1 MAAKKKY
8 VIVGTGGRSS
18 MYIKALAVDY
28 NKIAELNA
36 FCDTNQTRM
45 DFWNKE
51 LKNEYKHAPVK
62 TYKAEDFDLMIK
74 EQKPDV
80 VIVTSMDRT
89 HHTYICRA
97 MELSCDVIT
106 EKPMTVDAEKCQEI
120 IDARKKT
127 GKKITVAFNYRYSP
141 RNTKIKEIIK
151 SGMVGEI
158 TSVHFEWLLD
168 TCHGADYFR
177 RWHRYKKNS
186 GGLMVHKA
194 THHFDL
200 VNWWID
206 SFPETVYAMGDLRF
220 YGKENA
226 EKRGVKD
233 FYSRSSGS
241 KIAAKDP
248 FALKVTKKDN
258 MMTDLY
264 GLYMLNG
271 LYFDAEKE
279 DSYFRDQSVFS
290 DGITIEDNMGVMIR
304 YQNKAVMTYSLNA
317 HSPWEGY
324 RVCFNGTKG
333 RLEFNVVEQS
343 YISGANED
351 FDQPGM
357 HELEG
362 DKADMV
368 PEIIFQGHWQKP
380 QVITYEQGDNSGHGG
395 GDVRLLNHLFLGVK
409 DDPLGHAAGYLD
421 GAKSILIGIA
431 ANKSMQTGLPVEV
444 KTLVQI

>member
-1 MAAKKKY
+1 MAIKKKY
-8 VIVGTGGRSS
+8 VIVGTGSRAS

-28 NKIAELNA
+28 TKIAQLKA
-36 FCDTNQTRM
+36 FCDTNQGRM

-51 LKNEYKHAPVK
+51 LVKEYKHPAVK
-62 TYKAEDFDLMIK
+62 TYKAEDFEQMIK
-74 EQKPDV
+74 DQKPDV

-89 HHTYICRA
+89 HHNYICRA
-97 MELSCDVIT
+97 MEMGCDVIT
-106 EKPMTVDAEKCQEI
+106 EKPMTVDAEKCQQI
-120 IDARKKT
+120 IDTKKKT
-127 GKKITVAFNYRYSP
+127 GKNVTVTFNYRYSP

-158 TSVHFEWLLD
+158 TSIHFEWLLD

-206 SFPETVYAMGDLRF
+206 SFPETVFAMGDLRF

-226 EKRGVKD
+226 EKRGVKE
-233 FYSRSSGS
+233 FYYRSSGS
-241 KIAAKDP
+241 KVAAKDP
-248 FALKVTKKDN
+248 FALKITKNDTRLK
-258 MMTDLY
+258 
-264 GLYMLNG
+264 G
-271 LYFDAEKE
+271 LYFDVEKE
-279 DSYFRDQSVFS
+279 DNYLRDLSVFS
-290 DGITIEDNMGVMIR
+290 DGITIEDNMGVMVK
-304 YQNKAVMTYSLNA
+304 YQNKAVMTYALNA

-333 RLEFNVVEQS
+333 RLEFNVVEKS
-343 YISGANED
+343 YVSGASED
-351 FDQPGM
+351 FNQPGM
-357 HELEG
+357 RELEG
-362 DKADMV
+362 DKSEIV
-368 PEIIFQGHWQKP
+368 PEIIFQAHWKKP
-380 QVITYEQGDNSGHGG
+380 KVITYEQGDKGGHGG
-395 GDVRLLNHLFLGVK
+395 GDVRLLDHLFLGVK
-409 DDPLGHAAGYLD
+409 DDPLGHAAGYVD

>member
-1 MAAKKKY
+1 MATKKKY
-8 VIVGTGGRSS
+8 VIVGTGSRAS

-28 NKIAELNA
+28 TKIAQLKA
-36 FCDTNQTRM
+36 FCDTNQARM

-51 LKNEYKHAPVK
+51 LVKEYKHPVVK
-62 TYKAEDFDLMIK
+62 TYKAEDFELMIK

-97 MELSCDVIT
+97 MEMGCDVIT
-106 EKPMTVDAEKCQEI
+106 EKPMTVDAEKCQQI
-120 IDARKKT
+120 IDTKKKT
-127 GKKITVAFNYRYSP
+127 GKNVTVTFNYRYSP

-151 SGMVGEI
+151 SGMIGEI
-158 TSVHFEWLLD
+158 TSIHFEWLLD

-206 SFPETVYAMGDLRF
+206 SFPETVFAMGDLRF

-233 FYSRSSGS
+233 FYYRSSGS
-241 KIAAKDP
+241 KVAAKDP
-248 FALKVTKKDN
+248 FALKVTGKDKI
-258 MMTDLY
+258 LK
-264 GLYMLNG
+264 GLYL
-271 LYFDAEKE
+271 DAEKE
-279 DSYFRDQSVFS
+279 DNYFRDLSVFS
-290 DGITIEDNMGVMIR
+290 DGITIEDNMGVMVK
-304 YQNKAVMTYSLNA
+304 YQNKAIMTYSLNA
-317 HSPWEGY
+317 HNPWEGY

-333 RLEFNVVEQS
+333 RLEFNVVEKS
-343 YISGANED
+343 YVSGAHED
-351 FDQPGM
+351 FNQPGM
-357 HELEG
+357 RELEG
-362 DKADMV
+362 DKKDIV
-368 PEIIFQGHWQKP
+368 PEIIFQAHWSKP
-380 QVITYEQGDNSGHGG
+380 QVISYEQGDKGGHGG
-395 GDVRLLNHLFLGVK
+395 GDVRLLDHLFKGAQN
-409 DDPLGHAAGYLD
+409 DPLGHAAGYYD

-431 ANKSMQTGLPVEV
+431 ANKSMQTGLPIEV
-444 KTLVQI
+444 KNLVQF

>member
-8 VIVGTGGRSS
+8 VIVGTGSRAS

-28 NKIAELNA
+28 TKIAQLKA
-36 FCDTNQTRM
+36 FCDTNQGRM

-51 LKNEYKHAPVK
+51 LVKEYKHPAVK
-62 TYKAEDFDLMIK
+62 TYKAEDFEQMIK
-74 EQKPDV
+74 DQKPDV

-89 HHTYICRA
+89 HHNYICRA
-97 MELSCDVIT
+97 MEMGCDVIT
-106 EKPMTVDAEKCQEI
+106 EKPMTVDAEKCQQI
-120 IDARKKT
+120 IDTKKKT
-127 GKKITVAFNYRYSP
+127 GKNVTVTFNYRYSP

-158 TSVHFEWLLD
+158 TSIHFEWLLD

-206 SFPETVYAMGDLRF
+206 SFPETVFAMGDLRF

-226 EKRGVKD
+226 EKRGVKE
-233 FYSRSSGS
+233 FYYRSSGS
-241 KIAAKDP
+241 KVAAKDP
-248 FALKVTKKDN
+248 FALKITKNDTRLK
-258 MMTDLY
+258 
-264 GLYMLNG
+264 G
-271 LYFDAEKE
+271 LYFDVEKE
-279 DSYFRDQSVFS
+279 DNYLRDLSVFS
-290 DGITIEDNMGVMIR
+290 DGITIEDNMGVMVK
-304 YQNKAVMTYSLNA
+304 YQNKAVMTYALNA

-333 RLEFNVVEQS
+333 RLEFNVVEKS
-343 YISGANED
+343 YVSGASED
-351 FDQPGM
+351 FNQPGM
-357 HELEG
+357 RELEG
-362 DKADMV
+362 DKSEIV
-368 PEIIFQGHWQKP
+368 PEIIFQAHWKKP
-380 QVITYEQGDNSGHGG
+380 KVITYEQGDKGGHGG
-395 GDVRLLNHLFLGVK
+395 GDVRLLDHLFLGVK
-409 DDPLGHAAGYLD
+409 DDPLGHAAGYVD

>member
-8 VIVGTGGRSS
+8 VIVGTGSRAA
-18 MYIKALAVDY
+18 MYIAALAVDY
-28 NKIAELNA
+28 TKIAELKA
-36 FCDTNQTRM
+36 FCDTNQGRM

-51 LKNEYKHAPVK
+51 LKTEYKHAPVK
-62 TYKAEDFDLMIK
+62 TYKAENFDLMIM

-97 MELSCDVIT
+97 MELGCDVIT
-106 EKPMTVDAEKCQEI
+106 EKPMTVDAEKCQQI
-120 IDARKKT
+120 IDAKKKT
-127 GKKITVAFNYRYSP
+127 GKNVTVAFNYRYSP
-141 RNTKIKEIIK
+141 SNTRIKEIIK

-168 TCHGADYFR
+168 TRHGADYFR
-177 RWHRYKKNS
+177 RWHRDKKNS

-206 SFPETVYAMGDLRF
+206 SSPETVFAMGDLRF
-220 YGKENA
+220 YGRENA

-233 FYSRSSGS
+233 FYYRSSGS
-241 KIAAKDP
+241 KVAAKDP
-248 FALKVTKKDN
+248 FALQIPDDKEEK
-258 MMTDLY
+258 
-264 GLYMLNG
+264 MLNG
-271 LYFDAEKE
+271 LYFDVEQE
-279 DSYFRDQSVFS
+279 DNYFRDLSVFS
-290 DGITIEDNMGVMIR
+290 DGITIEDNMGVMVR

-324 RVCFNGTKG
+324 RVCFNGSKG
-333 RLEFNVVEQS
+333 RLEFNVVGRS
-343 YISGANED
+343 YVSGHSED
-351 FDQPGM
+351 FNQPGM
-357 HELEG
+357 RELEG
-362 DKADMV
+362 DKKDIV
-368 PEIIFQGHWQKP
+368 PEIIFQAHWGKP
-380 QVITYEQGDNSGHGG
+380 QVITYEAGKGGHDG
-395 GDVRLLNHLFLGVK
+395 GDVRLLGHLFLGAK
-409 DDPLGHAAGYLD
+409 NDPLGHAAGYID
-421 GAKSILIGIA
+421 GAKSILVGIA